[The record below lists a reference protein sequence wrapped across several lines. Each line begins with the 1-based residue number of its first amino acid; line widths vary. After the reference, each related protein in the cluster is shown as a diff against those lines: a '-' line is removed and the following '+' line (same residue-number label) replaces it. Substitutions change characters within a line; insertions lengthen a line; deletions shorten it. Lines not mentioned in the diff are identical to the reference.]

1 MNPEHAAR
9 GNAADLLY
17 NVARYDE
24 AEQEYQALYDDA
36 RAAGP
41 IDMRVAAKIT
51 LGMLL
56 TLIESGQIEK
66 AHALWTARP
75 AEPLGE
81 GIFAIERGFAPRADV
96 MTYQMVSSFLH
107 ALATDD
113 RDAATDAINTRM
125 QAVCDYAR
133 ASDAALLPLAIKSW
147 KQFLTQLHGADIAPA
162 ALAAAAAEEARYGKP
177 VALDGD
183 LEFPLPAP
191 WV

>member
-1 MNPEHAAR
+1 MNPDHAAR

-24 AEQEYQALYDDA
+24 AEHEYVALYDDV

-41 IDMRVAAKIT
+41 IDMRVAAKIA

-56 TLIESGQIEK
+56 TLIESGQVER
-66 AHALWTARP
+66 AHALWTSRP
-75 AEPLGE
+75 ADPLGE
-81 GIFAIERGFAPRADV
+81 GIFAIERGFAPRSDV
-96 MTYQMVSSFLH
+96 MTYQVVSSFLH
-107 ALATDD
+107 ALSTDD
-113 RDAATDAINTRM
+113 RQASTAAIDTRM

-133 ASDAALLPLAIKSW
+133 ASDPAMLPVAIKCW
-147 KQFLTQLHGADIAPA
+147 KQFIAQLHGADVPPS
-162 ALAAAAAEEARYGKP
+162 ALAPVVAEEALYGKT